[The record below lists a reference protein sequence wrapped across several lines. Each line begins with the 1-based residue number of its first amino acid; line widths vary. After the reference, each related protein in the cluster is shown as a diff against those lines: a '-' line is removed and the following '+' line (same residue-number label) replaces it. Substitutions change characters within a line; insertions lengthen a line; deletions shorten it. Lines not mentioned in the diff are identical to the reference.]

1 MSKLSGKQDDK
12 MQNSELYR
20 RRGGKHKSLVTNE
33 TEESMEKL

>member
-1 MSKLSGKQDDK
+1 

-33 TEESMEKL
+33 TEESMEKLWRHMKINNAY